1 MILKR
6 NYNGLWFIDIY
17 DSKKKLLWT
26 LVLNRNIM
34 VFGLLTFI
42 VLKRNFMVFGL
53 LTSMIQ
59 QRVIWKTGD
68 LWLTWT
74 EYIIHKLFQRVE
86 YKLKKRM
93 KYKLKK
99 WELSSECIIRYR
111 VYQVEIM

>member
-1 MILKR
+1 MVFGFKP
-6 NYNGLWFIDIY
+6 NSIDIY
-17 DSKKKLLWT
+17 VSAVKCKKET
-26 LVLNRNIM
+26 I
-34 VFGLLTFI
+34 
-42 VLKRNFMVFGL
+42 MVFGL

-74 EYIIHKLFQRVE
+74 EQIIRKLFQRVE
-86 YKLKKRM
+86 YKLKKRE
-93 KYKLKK
+93 KYKFKKREKYKFKK